1 MSGRYV
7 IIEAFL
13 RWAETAKAESRAR
26 AANALG
32 RAYLQSEMPR
42 EERAAAE
49 MAMTYMLDDPSPR
62 VRLAL
67 AEAVARSPDAPRNVI
82 LSLAEDQPEIA
93 GLIILFS
100 PVFTDADLVDLVV
113 RGSNVTRVLVA
124 SRGRVSRSVSAA
136 LAEIGGETETL
147 CLLENDRASLSRA
160 SLKRIAERF
169 GDNAEIR
176 GLLLDRD
183 ALPSDVRHLLMRHVS
198 EALAGSNLVQAA
210 IGAARLQHV
219 SREASQAAT
228 VSMAGTVQHEDI
240 PDLVEHLREVGWL
253 TPAFLMHALCSGK
266 VDFFAGAITSLS
278 TCDEGR
284 VRSILSTGRVFA
296 VRALYESAGLPRD
309 ISTVF
314 VEATL
319 IWREAS
325 RTHGSTMLENVSARL
340 MRKFH
345 LAEQSPAAAIQLL
358 DMVEK
363 LANAERRRTARTF
376 AALAALAA
384 A

>member
-1 MSGRYV
+1 MSRRYV

-13 RWAETAKAESRAR
+13 RWAETAKAEGRAR

-32 RAYLQSEMPR
+32 RAYLQSVMPR

-62 VRLAL
+62 VRLSL

-93 GLIILFS
+93 GQVILFS
-100 PVFTDADLVDLVV
+100 PVFTDADLVDLAL
-113 RGSNVTRVLVA
+113 RGSNVTRVLIA

-136 LAEIGGETETL
+136 LAEIGGETEIL
-147 CLLENDRASLSRA
+147 CLLENDGASLSRA
-160 SLKRIAERF
+160 SLKRIAERL
-169 GDNAEIR
+169 GDHADIR

-183 ALPSDVRHLLMRHVS
+183 ALPSDIRHLLMRHVS
-198 EALAGSNLVQAA
+198 EALAGSSLIQAT
-210 IGAARLQHV
+210 IGAGRLQHLT
-219 SREASQAAT
+219 REASEAAT
-228 VSMAGTVQHEDI
+228 VSIAGTVQHEDI
-240 PDLVEHLREVGWL
+240 PDLVEHLRQSGWL

-266 VDFFAGAITSLS
+266 VDFFAGAITNLS
-278 TCDEGR
+278 ACDERR
-284 VRSILSTGRVFA
+284 VRSILSTGRVYA
-296 VRALYESAGLPRD
+296 VRALYESAGLSRD
-309 ISTVF
+309 ISLVF

-325 RTHGSTMLENVSARL
+325 RANGGTMLENVSARL
-340 MRKFH
+340 MRKFR
-345 LAEQSPAAAIQLL
+345 LAEQSPIAALQLL

-363 LANAERRRTARTF
+363 LANAERRQTARTF